1 MQESNSQFLEIF
13 ETSATNN
20 DKDQIQSSK
29 ARMSEE
35 IRVAFEIDKLNSLFS
50 LHTYREAEIS
60 FLFGTMSASN

>member
-35 IRVAFEIDKLNSLFS
+35 IRVASKSIN
-50 LHTYREAEIS
+50 
-60 FLFGTMSASN
+60 